1 MSEQLT
7 AVVTEIELYV
17 GAAGWDQQLRL
28 FALVDTTDL
37 VRREPGIA
45 ARLGI
50 DASVPVDAAPG
61 SLTPVEQD
69 GLEDVPLDELL
80 AQIGW
85 PPEVVG
91 CAVVNEVLVLPP
103 GADTEA
109 PDDPDE
115 AAAWVAGRPDRR
127 EVRLAV
133 GVLRDGSR
141 MATLRLRYD
150 GATPAIDGAADEIV
164 VGPDLAP
171 GLASALLETFSE
183 D

>member
-1 MSEQLT
+1 MTDQLT
-7 AVVTEIELYV
+7 AVMTEIELYV
-17 GAAGWDQQLRL
+17 AAGGWDQQPRL

-50 DASVPVDAAPG
+50 DASMPVDAAPG

-85 PPEVVG
+85 PPEVAG

-103 GADTEA
+103 GADAEA
-109 PDDPDE
+109 PDDPEE
-115 AAAWVAGRPDRR
+115 AAAWVAERPDRR

-133 GVLRDGSR
+133 GVLRDGTR
-141 MATLRLRYD
+141 MAALRLRYD
-150 GATPAIDGAADEIV
+150 GTTPALDGAADEIV
-164 VGPDLAP
+164 FGPDLAP
-171 GLASALLETFSE
+171 GLANALLETFTE